1 MDLMGWAH
9 NVSGWA
15 IMLAVPYSDLY
26 LPAKN
31 QSLPWQVILE
41 PRKTPLLMYDGKTAT
56 DS

>member
-1 MDLMGWAH
+1 MGWAH